1 LSGLLSTMPR
11 PASAC
16 YGSRRAGIE
25 TSRRS
30 SATQPRS
37 PLGMDH
43 RVWRLGQ
50 RSQARA
56 AVQGAFLAHFGSD
69 PCRGYRAVS
78 RIGHDP
84 RHRARLCQKDGQRLR
99 REGVRNHRGY
109 PDRLREVDG
118 IPLLRIHV
126 SPQRGQNRRSL
137 ARSWCFCTATGWG
150 RLVRFGSSRLMAS
163 MPLRDRLKT
172 ADAISIRLGIQKT
185 AIVRFA
191 PASRMH

>member
-1 LSGLLSTMPR
+1 MIR
-11 PASAC
+11 
-16 YGSRRAGIE
+16 GIG
-25 TSRRS
+25 
-30 SATQPRS
+30 P
-37 PLGMDH
+37 
-43 RVWRLGQ
+43 VY
-50 RSQARA
+50 ARKM
-56 AVQGAFLAHFGSD
+56 VRGFGEKVFD
-69 PCRGYRAVS
+69 IIEA
-78 RIGHDP
+78 D
-84 RHRARLCQKDGQRLR
+84 
-99 REGVRNHRGY
+99 

-185 AIVRFA
+185 AMVRFA